1 MADNPRAQAAPPL
14 SEGRYRLVEILGI
27 GGMATVYRG
36 FDERLQVAR
45 AIKILSPEL
54 SHRTKVRARFEAEA
68 RTMAAINHP
77 HIVQVFDVGVDGDR
91 SYIVMELV
99 EGGSLVDYVA
109 AHGAMAPRTA
119 VDITIDVLSALDKSH
134 ECGIIHRDIK
144 PHNILLTKLGQVRV
158 TDFGIARLR
167 QDDEDALTRTGA
179 VMGTW
184 GFMAPEQRVNAKGVD
199 ETADIYAVGATLFG
213 LIKNQTPMDLFAAD
227 LDPTLLGG
235 IAEPA
240 AALIR
245 QACRYKREE
254 RFPSANAMI
263 TAAMEAREALP
274 EPTSEV
280 AIQRSQP
287 AVQSFSQGS
296 LAMSA
301 GGNPPPSRSAHTAVP
316 PTGPVSP
323 NSTFFID
330 QNTEAESQLDR
341 DGLSSDSGT
350 ISSEQEFTTG
360 MIHRRRWPLVLGL
373 ILLGGGALATVGIGA
388 FAWPR
393 LVGKPTPP
401 DTISTTDLSP
411 DEPPTP
417 TEEEPAAEEPA
428 AEEAVAEEAIAEE
441 AIAEEPPAEEPA
453 TPEAVADASP
463 PDAAVSGPPTRPP
476 TETPTASTPD
486 VALEVVPEEATG
498 TASSTDAAA
507 STTPWEPTLSHT
519 PLTSVSVGG
528 SATFSAQIS
537 GSDAYDT
544 VVLYHR
550 PAGSAKWR
558 PQAMF
563 GSAGNFSTTLAVGD
577 EFAGGLDYFID
588 AQSSTGAGLE
598 LKHGSAFNPI
608 RVPAR

>member
-1 MADNPRAQAAPPL
+1 
-14 SEGRYRLVEILGI
+14 LVDVLGV

-77 HIVQVFDVGVDGDR
+77 HIVQVFDVGVDDDR
-91 SYIVMELV
+91 AYIVMELV

-109 AHGAMAPRTA
+109 QHGALAARTA

-144 PHNILLTKLGQVRV
+144 PHNILLTKNGQVRV

-227 LDPTLLGG
+227 LDPSLLSG
-235 IAEPA
+235 IPEPA

-254 RFPSANAMI
+254 RFPSAQAMI
-263 TAAMEAREALP
+263 SAAMGAREALP

-287 AVQSFSQGS
+287 AVQSFSQAS
-296 LAMSA
+296 LAMSSS
-301 GGNPPPSRSAHTAVP
+301 GGPQPTVSGHTAVP
-316 PTGPVSP
+316 SPSTQPP
-323 NSTFFID
+323 NSTFFMD
-330 QNTEAESQLDR
+330 QSPAPGAAPASTE
-341 DGLSSDSGT
+341 LSNDTGT
-350 ISSEQEFTTG
+350 ISSEDEITSEFVR
-360 MIHRRRWPLVLGL
+360 RRRWPLVLGL
-373 ILLGGGALATVGIGA
+373 VLLGGGALVTAGLGAVLLLPGLLEESETPDAPEVPSEEAPVAEVG
-388 FAWPR
+388 
-393 LVGKPTPP
+393 
-401 DTISTTDLSP
+401 
-411 DEPPTP
+411 EPVS
-417 TEEEPAAEEPA
+417 EEPAAEGPSTEEPSTDEPSANEPA
-428 AEEAVAEEAIAEE
+428 AD
-441 AIAEEPPAEEPA
+441 EPA
-453 TPEAVADASP
+453 ADVATADATPASTITSP
-463 PDAAVSGPPTRPP
+463 EVTPSPSV
-476 TETPTASTPD
+476 ETPTST
-486 VALEVVPEEATG
+486 AVVEAEATSEATTSDEG
-498 TASSTDAAA
+498 ASDPGP

-519 PLTSVSVGG
+519 PLSSVSVGG
-528 SATFSAQIS
+528 SVTFSATIS
-537 GSDAYDT
+537 GSVAYDR
-544 VVLYHR
+544 VFVRYR
-550 PAGSAKWR
+550 PSGTAQWQAQGMYGS
-558 PQAMF
+558 
-563 GSAGNFSTTLAVGD
+563 GDTFSTTMKLGD
-577 EFAGGLDYFID
+577 EFAGGLEYFID
-588 AQSSTGAGLE
+588 ARSSTGAGKD
-598 LKHGSAFNPI
+598 LKMGSAFNPI
-608 RVPAR
+608 KVPAQ